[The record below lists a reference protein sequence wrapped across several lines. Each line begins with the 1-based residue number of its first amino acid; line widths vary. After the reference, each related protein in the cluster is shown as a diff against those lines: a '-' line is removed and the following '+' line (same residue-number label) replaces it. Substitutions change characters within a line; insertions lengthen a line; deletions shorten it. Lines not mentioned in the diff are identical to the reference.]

1 MPAGEVMSEFVICL
15 CVSPRGKDFT
25 LKQSAFTLQPDTNTP
40 RLPEES
46 AHARKTLPQT
56 QHPAQTMW
64 LSYVCRCVKKHTPT
78 NTHRHRVKANRLY
91 PEVNAKPDHTDETG
105 PAEP

>member
-1 MPAGEVMSEFVICL
+1 MLALSLSVSLLGPLLAPLPAGEVMSEFVICL

-46 AHARKTLPQT
+46 AHARKTL
-56 QHPAQTMW
+56 H
-64 LSYVCRCVKKHTPT
+64 
-78 NTHRHRVKANRLY
+78 
-91 PEVNAKPDHTDETG
+91 
-105 PAEP
+105 